1 MSTVAKRGL
10 YTLIFILVG
19 VGVGF
24 LNQVSIMTWLA
35 SKGSI
40 KFISTIAE
48 PILPTQQ
55 VDWAS
60 AEPGTGSNSEE
71 LPNIIIILADDLGWN
86 DISFYGGG
94 LGDGAVQTPNIDRIA
109 AEGVHFSNGYA
120 GNATCAPSRAALLT
134 GRYPTRYGFEFTP
147 APASLMSLV
156 ATFDSH
162 REQLHPG
169 YFLEENLSEFPPFE
183 EQGVPTTEILL
194 PEILASKDY
203 HSILLGKWHLGES
216 EGYTPND
223 RGFDEFLGFLAGAAM
238 FAEYDDPTMIKSIQE
253 FDGIDQFLWPNLTF
267 AVRYNKEQRFKPD
280 EYMTD
285 YLSHQAVRA
294 IEANKD
300 RPFFMYL
307 SYNAPHTPL
316 HAMKSDYDSLSMIE
330 SHTER
335 VYGAMMLSLDRGIG
349 KVIDAVEAAGISDN
363 TLIIFSSDNGGA
375 DYVGLPNLNAP
386 YRGWKMTFFE
396 GGTHVPFFMRWPNR
410 IEAGT
415 EYQRPVTHI
424 DIFST
429 IAAAA
434 EVNVPADREIDG
446 VDLLPFVTGDRSED
460 PHEAI
465 FWRTGTYRAV
475 RSGDW
480 KLQLSDPDE
489 TPFLYN
495 LADDP
500 TEQNNLATTSP
511 MELKRLKNLI
521 QEGMSNW
528 QPPLRPPLVRGPN
541 YPDKHL
547 NEPLD
552 NEDTPVYWYN

>member
-10 YTLIFILVG
+10 YTLIFILVV

-35 SKGSI
+35 SKGAM

-60 AEPGTGSNSEE
+60 AEPGTSSNSEE

-169 YFLEENLSEFPPFE
+169 YFLEENLSDFPPFE

-349 KVIDAVEAAGISDN
+349 KVIDAVEAAGIGDN

-434 EVNVPADREIDG
+434 NVNVPTDREIDG
-446 VDLLPFVTGDRSED
+446 VDLLPFVTGERSED

>member
-1 MSTVAKRGL
+1 MSTVVKRGL
-10 YTLIFILVG
+10 YTLIFILVV

-35 SKGSI
+35 SKGAM
-40 KFISTIAE
+40 KFVSTIAE

-60 AEPGTGSNSEE
+60 AEPGTSSNSEE

-169 YFLEENLSEFPPFE
+169 YFLEENLSDFPPFE

-238 FAEYDDPTMIKSIQE
+238 FAEYDDPAMIKSIQE

-349 KVIDAVEAAGISDN
+349 KVIDAVEAAGIGDN

-434 EVNVPADREIDG
+434 NVNVPTDREIDG
-446 VDLLPFVTGDRSED
+446 VDLLPFVTGERSED

-528 QPPLRPPLVRGPN
+528 QPPLRPPLLKAPN

>member
-1 MSTVAKRGL
+1 MSTRVKRGL
-10 YTLIFILVG
+10 YTLIFILVV

-147 APASLMSLV
+147 GPASAMSMM

-169 YFLEENLSEFPPFE
+169 YFLEENLSDFPPFE

-238 FAEYDDPTMIKSIQE
+238 FAEYDDPAMIKSIQE

-349 KVIDAVEAAGISDN
+349 KVIDAVEAAGIGDN

-434 EVNVPADREIDG
+434 EVNVPTDREIDG
-446 VDLLPFVTGDRSED
+446 VDLLPFVTGERSED

-528 QPPLRPPLVRGPN
+528 QPPLRPPLLKAPN

-552 NEDTPVYWYN
+552 NEDIPVYWYN

>member
-1 MSTVAKRGL
+1 MSTRVKRGL
-10 YTLIFILVG
+10 YTLIFILVV

-60 AEPGTGSNSEE
+60 AEPGTSSNAEE

-169 YFLEENLSEFPPFE
+169 YFLEENLSDFPPFE

-238 FAEYDDPTMIKSIQE
+238 FAEYDDPAMIKSIQE

-349 KVIDAVEAAGISDN
+349 KVIDAVEAAGIGDN

-446 VDLLPFVTGDRSED
+446 VDLLPFVTGERSED

-552 NEDTPVYWYN
+552 NEDIPVYWYN